1 MGNPI
6 FKFADHLYTT
16 FGDTHTAAIILAAG
30 NSTRMGKG
38 INKQLQLVNGIPVL
52 AHTLLAYQRCAL
64 ISEILIVARPQDF
77 EDIFGICKTYKIK
90 KLRHLV
96 AGGSTRQESAAKGM
110 AKIGEDV
117 KYVAIADGARCL
129 VTPEQITKVCL
140 RAYRQKAA
148 SAAHLI
154 SDTVKRATALGK
166 VKETV
171 DRRGLW
177 QVQTPQV
184 FHSSLYTAALARAE
198 ADRFTATDDNAL
210 VEHLGYQIRLVE
222 CGRENLKI
230 TTVEDLALAEAI
242 LQYREANKK

>member
-6 FKFADHLYTT
+6 FKLADYLYTT

-38 INKQLQLVNGIPVL
+38 INKQLQLVNGTPVL

-64 ISEILIVARPQDF
+64 IQDILIVARPQDF
-77 EDIFGICKTYKIK
+77 EEIFQICKTYKIK

-96 AGGSTRQESAAKGM
+96 MGGSTRQESAANGM
-110 AKIGEDV
+110 AKIGENV

-129 VTPEQITKVCL
+129 VTPEMITKVCL

-148 SAAHLI
+148 SAAHLV

-171 DRRGLW
+171 DRKGLW
-177 QVQTPQV
+177 QVQTPQI

-198 ADRFTATDDNAL
+198 ADHFTATDDNAL

-230 TTVEDLALAEAI
+230 TTPEDLALAEAI
-242 LQYREANKK
+242 LQYREAHKK